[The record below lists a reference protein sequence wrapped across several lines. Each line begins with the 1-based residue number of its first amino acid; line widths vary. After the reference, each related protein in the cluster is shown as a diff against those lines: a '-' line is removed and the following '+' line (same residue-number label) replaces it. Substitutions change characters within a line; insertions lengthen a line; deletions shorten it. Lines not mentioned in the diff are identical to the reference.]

1 MARSH
6 FARFVRVLTH
16 SIRSQSPG
24 LIIGDQGMTTAR
36 GARPEAADWPI
47 LPSDWWMR

>member
-16 SIRSQSPG
+16 SIRVRGPG
-24 LIIGDQGMTTAR
+24 LIIGDQEMTTAR
-36 GARPEAADWPI
+36 GASCEA
-47 LPSDWWMR
+47 SDWSPAPNARL